1 MQSEEGVVNDRIK
14 LILATLVMVSGLS
27 LAPASL
33 ARATISIVGS
43 STVYPFASVV
53 VERFGNST
61 DYPTPRLEST
71 GSGGGLQLFCNGV
84 GTDTPD
90 ITNASRRIKR
100 SEFELCRDNGVNQ
113 IVEVL
118 IGYDGIAI
126 ANSVKSEPMDLTLRE
141 LYLALAEQVP
151 APDGS
156 EELVDNPYNRW
167 SDINSELPDKEIE
180 VLGPPPTSGTR
191 DSFNE
196 LAIEAGCHTFDWLA
210 ALEEENETRYKRV
223 CRSLREDGHFIE
235 AGENDNLIVQKLV
248 KSPGAFGVF
257 GFSFLDQNRDKVQP
271 VSLNGYEPT
280 FESIGSR
287 DYPVSRSMYMY
298 IKKAH
303 VGVVPGIP
311 AYIKAFTDEDAW
323 GPDGYLAERGMIP
336 APEKVREQQRSS
348 GRNLEVMTGDEDI

>member
-1 MQSEEGVVNDRIK
+1 MRNQIK
-14 LILATLVMVSGLS
+14 SILAGLAAVSAMTV
-27 LAPASL
+27 APTVQ
-33 ARATISIVGS
+33 ARDAISIVGS

-53 VERFGNST
+53 VERFGRNT

-71 GSGGGLQLFCNGV
+71 GSGGGLKLFCAGV

-100 SEFELCRDNGVNQ
+100 SEFKRCQDNGVKQ
-113 IVEVL
+113 VVEVL

-141 LYLALAEQVP
+141 LYLALAQRVP

-156 EELVDNPYNRW
+156 EKLVENPYTRW
-167 SDINSELPDKEIE
+167 SEINSDLPDKEIE

-196 LAIEAGCHTFDWLA
+196 LAIEAGCRTFDWVA
-210 ALEEENETRYKRV
+210 ELEDKNESRYKRV

-235 AGENDNLIVQKLV
+235 AGENDNLVVQKLV

-271 VSLNGYEPT
+271 VDLNGYKPT
-280 FESIGSR
+280 FETIGSG
-287 DYPVSRSMYMY
+287 DYPVSRSMFMY

-311 AYIKAFTDEDAW
+311 AYLKEFTSDSAW

-336 APEKVREQQRSS
+336 APEKVHAEQREAA
-348 GRNLEVMTGDEDI
+348 LELKPMTGDEDL